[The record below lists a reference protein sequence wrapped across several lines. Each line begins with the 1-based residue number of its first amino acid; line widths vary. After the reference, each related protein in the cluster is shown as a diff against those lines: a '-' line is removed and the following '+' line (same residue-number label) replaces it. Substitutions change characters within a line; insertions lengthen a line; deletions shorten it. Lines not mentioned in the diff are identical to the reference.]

1 MKFFDLF
8 AGIGGFRLGMERN
21 GHECIGSCEI
31 DQYARQIYSRNFGHE
46 PEYKDATKLN
56 PKELPDFQCLC
67 AGFPCQSFS
76 LAGHRG
82 GFEDTRGTLFFEII
96 RIIREKQ
103 PSVLFLEN
111 VKGLLSHDKGKTYRT
126 ILTTLDEVGYDTS
139 FQLINSKYF
148 LPQNRDRIFIIGHL
162 RGKSRREI
170 LPLGEISEG
179 DDRTPKN
186 GNKIELEAK
195 HINMTKHNG
204 SRVYSKDGI
213 APSVMAGEG
222 SGTRIKIAEPKSIQ
236 RCGDRDKKTYSIK
249 DISHCLNANPMSD
262 YQNKIIEPKIKQIG
276 KIHKGQSGVVYSI
289 DGIATTICGCGGGSG
304 AKTGLYAEP
313 KLKKVGIIG
322 KGGQG
327 MRVYS
332 IDGIASN
339 LNALSGGMGAKTG
352 LYLDRNDMNIPKPDD
367 ISRTVRVGGRG
378 STDRHSWDIIDDNT
392 RVRRL
397 TPTECERLQG
407 FPDGYTIGI
416 SETQRYKCLGNAVT
430 VNTIQYIVSFF

>member
-76 LAGHRG
+76 LAGQRG

-126 ILTTLDEVGYDTS
+126 ILATLDEVGYDVS
-139 FQLINSKYF
+139 FQLVNSKYF

-162 RGKSRREI
+162 RGASRQEI

-179 DDRTPKN
+179 DDRTSKN
-186 GNKIELEAK
+186 GDKIELEAK
-195 HINMTKHNG
+195 HINVTKHNG

-222 SGTRIKIAEPKSIQ
+222 SGTRIKII
-236 RCGDRDKKTYSIK
+236 
-249 DISHCLNANPMSD
+249 
-262 YQNKIIEPKIKQIG
+262 
-276 KIHKGQSGVVYSI
+276 
-289 DGIATTICGCGGGSG
+289 
-304 AKTGLYAEP
+304 EP

-352 LYLDRNDMNIPKPDD
+352 LYLDRNKVPMIYKSNTNANMKQRIQNRDSTWTLTTKSTDFGLIVNVPKPDD
-367 ISRTVRVGGRG
+367 VSRTVRVGGRG
-378 STDRHSWDIIDDNT
+378 SIDRHSWDIIDDNT

-430 VNTIQYIVSFF
+430 VNTIQYIASFF

>member
-76 LAGHRG
+76 LAGQRG

-162 RGKSRREI
+162 RGASRQEI
-170 LPLGEISEG
+170 LPLGEISER

-186 GNKIELEAK
+186 GNKIEPKIKRIKGNPNAYNTDAQAGK
-195 HINMTKHNG
+195 
-204 SRVYSKDGI
+204 VYDVTGI
-213 APSVMAGEG
+213 SPSVTGHRVNSQG
-222 SGTRIKIAEPKSIQ
+222 FIAEPKS
-236 RCGDRDKKTYSIK
+236 
-249 DISHCLNANPMSD
+249 
-262 YQNKIIEPKIKQIG
+262 IEPKIKQIG

-430 VNTIQYIVSFF
+430 VNTIQHIASFF

>member
-76 LAGHRG
+76 LAGQRG

-162 RGKSRREI
+162 RGASRQEI
-170 LPLGEISEG
+170 LPLGEISER

-186 GNKIELEAK
+186 GNKIEPKIKRIKGNPNAYNTDAQAGK
-195 HINMTKHNG
+195 
-204 SRVYSKDGI
+204 VYDVTGI
-213 APSVMAGEG
+213 SPSVTGHRVNSQG
-222 SGTRIKIAEPKSIQ
+222 FIAEPKSIQ

-262 YQNKIIEPKIKQIG
+262 YQNKII
-276 KIHKGQSGVVYSI
+276 
-289 DGIATTICGCGGGSG
+289 
-304 AKTGLYAEP
+304 EP

-430 VNTIQYIVSFF
+430 VNTIQHIASFF

>member
-76 LAGHRG
+76 LAGQRG

-96 RIIREKQ
+96 RIAREKQ
-103 PSVLFLEN
+103 PSILFLEN

-126 ILTTLDEVGYDTS
+126 ILATLDEVGYDVS
-139 FQLINSKYF
+139 FQLVNSKYF

-162 RGKSRREI
+162 RGASRQEI

-179 DDRTPKN
+179 DDRTSKN
-186 GNKIELEAK
+186 GDKIELEAK
-195 HINMTKHNG
+195 HINVTKHNG

-222 SGTRIKIAEPKSIQ
+222 SGTRIKII
-236 RCGDRDKKTYSIK
+236 
-249 DISHCLNANPMSD
+249 
-262 YQNKIIEPKIKQIG
+262 
-276 KIHKGQSGVVYSI
+276 
-289 DGIATTICGCGGGSG
+289 
-304 AKTGLYAEP
+304 EP

-352 LYLDRNDMNIPKPDD
+352 LYLDRNKVPMIYKSNTNANMKQRIQNRDSTWTLTTKSTDFGLIVNVPKPDD
-367 ISRTVRVGGRG
+367 VSRTVRVGGRG
-378 STDRHSWDIIDDNT
+378 SIDRHSWDIIDDNT

-430 VNTIQYIVSFF
+430 VNTIQYIASFF

>member
-1 MKFFDLF
+1 
-8 AGIGGFRLGMERN
+8 
-21 GHECIGSCEI
+21 
-31 DQYARQIYSRNFGHE
+31 
-46 PEYKDATKLN
+46 
-56 PKELPDFQCLC
+56 
-67 AGFPCQSFS
+67 
-76 LAGHRG
+76 
-82 GFEDTRGTLFFEII
+82 
-96 RIIREKQ
+96 
-103 PSVLFLEN
+103 
-111 VKGLLSHDKGKTYRT
+111 
-126 ILTTLDEVGYDTS
+126 
-139 FQLINSKYF
+139 
-148 LPQNRDRIFIIGHL
+148 
-162 RGKSRREI
+162 
-170 LPLGEISEG
+170 
-179 DDRTPKN
+179 
-186 GNKIELEAK
+186 
-195 HINMTKHNG
+195 
-204 SRVYSKDGI
+204 
-213 APSVMAGEG
+213 
-222 SGTRIKIAEPKSIQ
+222 
-236 RCGDRDKKTYSIK
+236 
-249 DISHCLNANPMSD
+249 MSD